1 MNLWLIAVGMGIV
14 TYGVRLSFL
23 VFVHHSSLPR
33 AARDALNYLT
43 PAILTAF
50 IVPAVLYVDGSGE
63 FDPWLTNERVPAAL
77 IAAGVA
83 WATGN
88 AWATIGAGMC
98 VLWVLQGIW

>member
-1 MNLWLIAVGMGIV
+1 VNLWLIAIGMGIV

-23 VFVHHSSLPR
+23 VFVHHSALPQ
-33 AARDALNYLT
+33 AAREALNYLT

-50 IVPAVLYVDGSGE
+50 IVPAVLYTDGSGE

-77 IAAGVA
+77 LAVGVA

-88 AWATIGAGMC
+88 AWATIGAGMGA
-98 VLWVLQGIW
+98 LWLLQWLS

>member
-1 MNLWLIAVGMGIV
+1 MNLWLTAVGMGIV
-14 TYGVRLSFL
+14 TYGIRLSFL
-23 VFVHHSSLPR
+23 VFVHHSSLPQ

-77 IAAGVA
+77 LAAAVA
-83 WATGN
+83 WGTGN
-88 AWATIGAGMC
+88 AWATIGAGMAA
-98 VLWVLQGIW
+98 LWILQGLT

>member
-1 MNLWLIAVGMGIV
+1 MNLWLIAIGMGIV

-23 VFVHHSSLPR
+23 VFVHHSTLPR
-33 AARDALNYLT
+33 SARDALNYLT

-50 IVPAVLYVDGSGE
+50 IVPAVVYLDGAGE

-77 IAAGVA
+77 LATLVA

-88 AWATIGAGMC
+88 AWATIATGMGA
-98 VLWVLQGIW
+98 LWFLQWLS